1 MKTSRRAGIGTMG
14 HGSGSSLDQERRSPR
29 LGNTT
34 CTEDACQCQDSCCCT
49 VANHVLQCT
58 SLSHGAAESLQSSQ
72 SMGDEHASLLLPQ
85 EGGLQADPAAST
97 HTPEVCRH
105 KATLALTPAGAGE
118 AAAQKAA
125 LGMGGLG
132 RT

>member
-1 MKTSRRAGIGTMG
+1 MPGTAAAA
-14 HGSGSSLDQERRSPR
+14 L
-29 LGNTT
+29 
-34 CTEDACQCQDSCCCT
+34 
-49 VANHVLQCT
+49 LQTMFC
-58 SLSHGAAESLQSSQ
+58 SASAQ

-85 EGGLQADPAAST
+85 QGGLQADPAASP
-97 HTPEVCRH
+97 HAPEVCRH
-105 KATLALTPAGAGE
+105 KATLALMPAGASE